1 MLARAAFLPGL
12 LVATAVAAQAPS
24 GMRVCVGSDRVV
36 RYAGTGPCAQGQSE
50 YLLGGGGGPTPP
62 GDWAS
67 SAQVAELQSKL
78 DLMSKRLGDLEQEV
92 AGSKEEKTLAG
103 KGLKIR
109 APFEVVDGSDKT
121 IMLIGYDPG
130 GYRGFKVFSA
140 GGQPLLFASALETG
154 GMVKAMGPD
163 QQSQTVTGVN
173 GKFAG
178 IAVRTGTTGRA
189 GLALNTDGTSEMF
202 VANSSG
208 VEVASVRTTSLNSG
222 KIQLTNSS
230 GISVVEAGMSTDGVG
245 VVKVYPLGSPGA
257 GLVGMPGTFL
267 LGRR

>member
-1 MLARAAFLPGL
+1 MIARLAFLPAL
-12 LVATAVAAQAPS
+12 LVATGLPAQAP
-24 GMRVCVGSDRVV
+24 GAVRVCVGSDRVV

-50 YLLGGGGGPTPP
+50 FLLGAGGGAAPTKD
-62 GDWAS
+62 GN

-78 DLMSKRLGDLEQEV
+78 DFMSKRLADLEKE
-92 AGSKEEKTLAG
+92 AAASKEGETFAA

-130 GYRGFKVFSA
+130 GYRGFKVFSV
-140 GGQPLLFASALETG
+140 GGQPLLFGSALETG
-154 GMVKAMGPD
+154 GMVKTMGPD

-173 GKFAG
+173 GKFAS
-178 IAVRTGTTGRA
+178 IAVRTGTTPRA

-202 VANSSG
+202 VANSAG
-208 VEVASVRTTSLNSG
+208 TPVASVRTTSLNSG
-222 KIQLTNSS
+222 KIQLSN
-230 GISVVEAGMSTDGVG
+230 GGGESVVEAGMNKNGVG
-245 VVKVYPLGSPGA
+245 VVIAYPVGNPGA